1 MRNAAAHGM
10 SKNGIL
16 RMWPRPPMPGISSI
30 ISIAGEEMHD
40 VLSGKTDVSSALG
53 AVQNK
58 SDQL

>member
-1 MRNAAAHGM
+1 
-10 SKNGIL
+10 
-16 RMWPRPPMPGISSI
+16 MPGISSI
-30 ISIAGEEMHD
+30 IAIAGEEMHD